1 MDSFWSWPLGVV
13 VSLLLLSMAAAHV
26 LGRRTH
32 ARLAAEPDGSGDGS
46 GDEGFILSGVL
57 GLLALLMA
65 FSFSMAL
72 NRLEDRRDLM
82 LQETS
87 AIGYLSMLADGL
99 PQAQGAALKS
109 DIVTYAKARLAVAS
123 MPDDAMRAVAEQKA
137 ADLREPIAGTVTAVL
152 RVGPPGEFPIA
163 LASAYDAVED
173 TAVRRRALTQA
184 HLPARVLWLLVAYV
198 TISAAMLGY
207 ALAAASSRHRVA
219 SMTLYLL
226 IALAFGVILDI
237 DRPRE
242 GAIVVDQ
249 TPFAQMVESLDRQ
262 NRQQAVPFTPAPPS
276 PAVPPSPDSPRR

>member
-1 MDSFWSWPLGVV
+1 MGEDLESFWSWPLGVV
-13 VSLLLLSMAAAHV
+13 VPVLLLGMVAAHE

-32 ARLAAEPDGSGDGS
+32 ARFAAEPGGSGDGS

-57 GLLALLMA
+57 GLLGLLMA
-65 FSFSMAL
+65 FSFSIAL

-87 AIGYLSMLADGL
+87 AIGYLAMLADGL

-109 DIVTYAKARLAVAS
+109 DIAAYGKARLATTL
-123 MPDDAMRAVAEQKA
+123 MPDGAARDVAEQTA

-152 RVGPPGEFPIA
+152 REGPPGPFPIA

-207 ALAAASSRHRVA
+207 ALAAARARHRVA
-219 SMTLYLL
+219 STTLYLL

-249 TPFAQMVESLDRQ
+249 SPFARMVEALDRQ
-262 NRQQAVPFTPAPPS
+262 SLQPAGPITPAPRS
-276 PAVPPSPDSPRR
+276 PAVLP